1 MLNRRA
7 TLALHVLVA
16 IAAIAHPGAAQ
27 APGTSARPAAS
38 TAAPAVDLRAEAQ
51 AIRARSQ
58 SWLAAER
65 NKDVAGIMAHFATDA
80 VAIYGGRVASGSAAI
95 RRYQEEKF
103 ASLAKERPGYS
114 ASWQAT
120 TVDLAQAGDMAY
132 ESGTFDDSW
141 NGGKD
146 RERGHYLT
154 VWRKVGGEWKAVRDI
169 AVPEAKPSPAK
180 PPAP

>member
-7 TLALHVLVA
+7 TLALTVLVA
-16 IAAIAHPGAAQ
+16 VAAVAQPGAAQ
-27 APGTSARPAAS
+27 ATGTPAWPAAD
-38 TAAPAVDLRAEAQ
+38 TAAPTVDLRAEAQ
-51 AIRARSQ
+51 AVRARSQ
-58 SWLAAER
+58 SWLVAER
-65 NKDVAGIMAHFATDA
+65 NKDVAAIMTHFAADA

-103 ASLAKERPGYS
+103 ASLPKERPGYS
-114 ASWQAT
+114 ASWQTT
-120 TVDLAQAGDMAY
+120 TVDVAQAGDVAY

-154 VWRKVGGEWKAVRDI
+154 VWRKAGGEWKAVRDI
-169 AVPEAKPSPAK
+169 GVPEAKPRPT
-180 PPAP
+180 P